1 MILAL
6 LNPMKIIVSSC
17 SYNWDG
23 CIQCLLTRN
32 SLETARN
39 QVISASISW
48 LDRVTSNECH
58 IYGSRF
64 FCDWWKT
71 LYAFG
76 FILYE
81 RLFVKGRQMSFHF
94 FFGLI
99 PLQQHEIK
107 EIRPKRINKY
117 IFFSQKENTY
127 PSFHVGQKTIEPVRR
142 AMHIRDEWPLVPMIN
157 DCCLRP
163 TKHSRSP
170 STIAFRSTGFICLC
184 PATSINE
191 TGQRKEKEKT
201 LKDLKNG

>member
-6 LNPMKIIVSSC
+6 LNPMKIIVSGC

-117 IFFSQKENTY
+117 IYFFSQKEKHISLLPCRAKDNRAGEKSHAHPWWMAASPDDKWLLFATY
-127 PSFHVGQKTIEPVRR
+127 QTFTVTIDYCVSIDRFHLPLPSDLDK
-142 AMHIRDEWPLVPMIN
+142 RDW
-157 DCCLRP
+157 
-163 TKHSRSP
+163 TAK
-170 STIAFRSTGFICLC
+170 
-184 PATSINE
+184 
-191 TGQRKEKEKT
+191 RKG
-201 LKDLKNG
+201 KDS